1 MLMGEAMAL
10 VTAIL
15 WAGTSVA
22 FTLSS
27 ELVGSQV
34 VNRTRLLLAAF
45 ALALVHWVWLGQP
58 LPLDAEP
65 ARWGWLALSA
75 LIGLVLGDG
84 LLFFAFTQIGPRLTM
99 LLMALAP
106 VMGAM
111 VAWLFLGETLRALEM
126 LAIAVTLSGI
136 AWVILERHV
145 PQEQTPRP
153 RNYPLG
159 VLCGVGAAAGQAVGL
174 VLSKQGMVGDFSPVS
189 ASLIRLS
196 SAALMI
202 WLLALVQ
209 GEAGKTL
216 VALRTPGA
224 LRWILGGVL
233 VGPVLGMTLSLAA
246 VQLTHVGIASTL
258 MALSPIMLLPLARWI
273 FHERITLRAVLGTA
287 VAMIGVAMIFLV

>member
-1 MLMGEAMAL
+1 
-10 VTAIL
+10 
-15 WAGTSVA
+15 
-22 FTLSS
+22 
-27 ELVGSQV
+27 
-34 VNRTRLLLAAF
+34 
-45 ALALVHWVWLGQP
+45 
-58 LPLDAEP
+58 
-65 ARWGWLALSA
+65 
-75 LIGLVLGDG
+75 
-84 LLFFAFTQIGPRLTM
+84 
-99 LLMALAP
+99 
-106 VMGAM
+106 MGAM